1 MRAARILLACALA
14 MPLPAAAQSLAIV
27 HAKAWTLQSD
37 QPVDDATILVTDGK
51 IVSVRGAGPVPAG
64 MPTIDAKGQPV
75 TPGFANAA
83 TQLGLTE
90 VSSASDTRDV
100 ASNDAGAGASFDIRY
115 ALNGNSALV
124 ELARGDG
131 LTRALSYPSPS
142 DVPPFS
148 GEAAMIR
155 LREGVDILDRASA
168 AMFVVIGGGTSPLG
182 SRAAQWQRLRDA
194 FDEAKSNG
202 ATSSGDDKPLLSRR
216 DAVAVRAVLSG
227 MQPLG
232 IVTHRE
238 SDIREAIRLAAD
250 YRIKVVIVG
259 GAEAWRAAPAL
270 AAAHIPVILDP
281 QANMPASFDQLGAR
295 RDNAAILARAGVTIA
310 FGLTGG
316 VINFTYN
323 AGVALREG
331 AGLAVAGGLPYAT
344 ALRAATVNPITIW
357 GGRGAGTMAPGSDA
371 DLVVWDGD
379 PLEPLTQPVAMV
391 IEGRRVSTRTRQDAL
406 VERYLERAKP

>member
-1 MRAARILLACALA
+1 MRRVGLAALCAVAL
-14 MPLPAAAQSLAIV
+14 PLPAAAQSVAIV
-27 HAKAWTLQSD
+27 HARAWTMQLD
-37 QPVDDATILVTDGK
+37 EPVADATILVTDGK

-64 MPTIDAKGQPV
+64 VPVIDAAGRPV
-75 TPGFANAA
+75 TPGFVNAA

-90 VSSASDTRDV
+90 VSAAQDTRDV
-100 ASNDAGAGASFDIRY
+100 ASNDGTAGASFDIRY
-115 ALNGNSALV
+115 ALNGNSGLV
-124 ELARGDG
+124 ELARADG

-142 DVPPFS
+142 EVLPFS

-155 LREGVDILDRASA
+155 LREGSDILDRAKA

-194 FDEAKSNG
+194 LDEARSNG
-202 ATSSGDDKPLLSRR
+202 ATTSGDEKPLLSRR
-216 DAVAVRAVLSG
+216 DAIAVRAMLTG
-227 MQPLG
+227 LQPLG

-259 GAEAWRAAPAL
+259 GAEAWRAADAL
-270 AAAHIPVILDP
+270 AAAHIPVVLDP
-281 QANMPASFDQLGAR
+281 QANMPSTFDQLGAR

-316 VINFTYN
+316 PINFSYN

-331 AGLAVAGGLPYAT
+331 AGLAVADGLPYAT
-344 ALRAATVNPITIW
+344 ALKAATVNPVAIW
-357 GGRGAGTMAPGSDA
+357 GGRGAGMLAPGSDA
-371 DLVVWDGD
+371 DLVIWDGD
-379 PLEPLTQPVAMV
+379 PLEPATQAVTIL
-391 IEGRRVSTRTRQDAL
+391 IEGRRVSARTRQDAL
-406 VERYLERAKP
+406 AERYRGVAVP